1 MVCLPL
7 RWTLGNGFPYC
18 SLILCYCL
26 SCCYMVLQPWRGKSC
41 WGKYGISNLVRILTL
56 HIFILL
62 AKVSKEDLPTISV
75 PWPWDLSFL
84 PLPGSLESFS
94 GSSLNPSKEKI
105 NLKTKLSRNVSLA
118 FHAALPVGKD
128 SSNSLVNKLTLE
140 LPLPEKPSS
149 LPVNP
154 PSSPSCPTKS
164 VTCWLRV
171 LEDCSSLSVLLVSLS
186 LLLLL
191 VIKSSLES
199 KSSEKLSLEPLPQ
212 PS

>member
-1 MVCLPL
+1 MSSSSVDSGEWLSLLLFNTLLLPQLLLHGTSTMKREKLL
-7 RWTLGNGFPYC
+7 RQIWD
-18 SLILCYCL
+18 
-26 SCCYMVLQPWRGKSC
+26 LQS
-41 WGKYGISNLVRILTL
+41 S
-56 HIFILL
+56 
-62 AKVSKEDLPTISV
+62 KVSKEDLPTISV

-105 NLKTKLSRNVSLA
+105 NLKTKLSRNASLA

-212 PS
+212 PSFSSS